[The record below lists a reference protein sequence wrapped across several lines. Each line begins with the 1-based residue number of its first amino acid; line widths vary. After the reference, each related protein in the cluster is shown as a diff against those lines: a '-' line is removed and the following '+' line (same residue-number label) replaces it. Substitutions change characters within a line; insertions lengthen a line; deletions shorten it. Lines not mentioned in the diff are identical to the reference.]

1 MTQLPPLEHINAL
14 TSQGVVFLST
24 LKNLLD
30 QEYQALQ
37 QRNLEQL
44 QVLVEQK
51 TAVLQQLEESNQT
64 RNQLF
69 ISAGITPDKA
79 GLQAFKTGLNE
90 TDESA
95 FSTLWKELEKE
106 LLQVNDKNKRNE
118 LIITR
123 NSRNLEQLLSILRG
137 QNQKN
142 TLYDQSGEKGNYS
155 AQNSLG
161 KA

>member
-1 MTQLPPLEHINAL
+1 MTQLPPLDQINAL
-14 TSQGVVFLST
+14 TTQGIAFLST
-24 LKNLLD
+24 LNNLLD
-30 QEYQALQ
+30 LEYQALQ
-37 QRNLEQL
+37 QRSIEQL
-44 QVLVEQK
+44 QELVEQK
-51 TAVLQQLEESNQT
+51 TDALQQLEENNQT

-79 GLQAFKTGLNE
+79 GLQDFKAMLND
-90 TDESA
+90 TDANA
-95 FSTLWKELEKE
+95 FSSLWNELEKV
-106 LLQVNDKNKRNE
+106 LMQVNDKNKRNE

-123 NSRNLEQLLSILRG
+123 NGRNLEQLLSILRG

>member
-14 TSQGVVFLST
+14 TSQGVVFLGT

-44 QVLVEQK
+44 QALVEQK
-51 TAVLQQLEESNQT
+51 TEALQQLEENNQT

-79 GLQAFKTGLNE
+79 GLQAFKAELNE
-90 TDESA
+90 TDAIA
-95 FSTLWKELEKE
+95 FSTLWNELEKV

>member
-14 TSQGVVFLST
+14 TSQGVVFLGT
-24 LKNLLD
+24 LNNLLD

-44 QVLVEQK
+44 QALVEQK
-51 TAVLQQLEESNQT
+51 TEALQQLEENNQT

-79 GLQAFKTGLNE
+79 GLQAFKAELNE
-90 TDESA
+90 TDAIA
-95 FSTLWKELEKE
+95 FSTLWNELEKV

-155 AQNSLG
+155 AQNRLG

>member
-14 TSQGVVFLST
+14 TSQGVVFLGT
-24 LKNLLD
+24 LNNLLD

-44 QVLVEQK
+44 QALVEQK
-51 TAVLQQLEESNQT
+51 TEALQQLEENNQT

-79 GLQAFKTGLNE
+79 GLQAFKAELNE
-90 TDESA
+90 TDAIA
-95 FSTLWKELEKE
+95 FSTLWNELEKV

>member
-14 TSQGVVFLST
+14 TSQGVVFLGT

-30 QEYQALQ
+30 LEYQALQ

-44 QVLVEQK
+44 QALVEQK
-51 TAVLQQLEESNQT
+51 TEALQQLEENNQT

-79 GLQAFKTGLNE
+79 GLQAFKAELNE
-90 TDESA
+90 TDAIA
-95 FSTLWKELEKE
+95 FSTLWNELEKV

>member
-14 TSQGVVFLST
+14 TTQGIAFLDT
-24 LKNLLD
+24 LNSLLD
-30 QEYQALQ
+30 QEYEALQ
-37 QRNLEQL
+37 QRNIEQL
-44 QVLVEQK
+44 QELVEQK
-51 TAVLQQLEESNQT
+51 TEALQQLEENNQV

-79 GLQAFKTGLNE
+79 GLQAFQAELDEADAKT
-90 TDESA
+90 
-95 FSTLWKELEKE
+95 FSTLWNQLEKV

>member
-1 MTQLPPLEHINAL
+1 VTQLPPLEHINAL
-14 TSQGVVFLST
+14 TSQGVVFLGT
-24 LKNLLD
+24 LNNLLD

-44 QVLVEQK
+44 QALVEQK
-51 TAVLQQLEESNQT
+51 TEALQQLEENNQT

-79 GLQAFKTGLNE
+79 GLQAFKAELNE
-90 TDESA
+90 TDAIA
-95 FSTLWKELEKE
+95 FSTLWNELEKV

>member
-1 MTQLPPLEHINAL
+1 VTQLPPLEHINAL

-44 QVLVEQK
+44 QALVEQK
-51 TAVLQQLEESNQT
+51 TEALQQLEENNQT

-69 ISAGITPDKA
+69 ISAGVTPDKA
-79 GLQAFKTGLNE
+79 GLQTFKAELNE
-90 TDESA
+90 TDAIA
-95 FSTLWKELEKE
+95 FSTLWNELEKV

>member
-1 MTQLPPLEHINAL
+1 MTLLPPLKDINAL
-14 TSQGVVFLST
+14 TSQGIDFLGT
-24 LKNLLD
+24 LNDLLE
-30 QEYQALQ
+30 QEYKALQ
-37 QRNLEQL
+37 QRNITQL
-44 QVLVEQK
+44 QELVEQK
-51 TAVLQQLEESNQT
+51 TTALLQLEENSQT

-69 ISAGITPDKA
+69 ITAGITPDKA
-79 GLQAFKTGLNE
+79 GLQAFKAELNK
-90 TDESA
+90 TDADA
-95 FSTLWKELEKE
+95 FLTLWNELENI
-106 LLQVNDKNKRNE
+106 LQQVNEKNKRNE
-118 LIITR
+118 LVITR

>member
-1 MTQLPPLEHINAL
+1 MTQLPPLEQINAL
-14 TSQGVVFLST
+14 TTQGIAFLDT
-24 LKNLLD
+24 LNDLLD

-37 QRNLEQL
+37 QRNIEQL
-44 QVLVEQK
+44 QELVEQK
-51 TAVLQQLEESNQT
+51 TEALRELEENNQV

-69 ISAGITPDKA
+69 ISAGITPDKT
-79 GLQAFKTGLNE
+79 GLQAFQAALNE
-90 TDESA
+90 TDAKA
-95 FSTLWKELEKE
+95 FSTLWNQLEKV

>member
-24 LKNLLD
+24 LNNLLD
-30 QEYQALQ
+30 EEYQALQ

-44 QVLVEQK
+44 QALVEQK
-51 TAVLQQLEESNQT
+51 TEALQQLEENNQT

-79 GLQAFKTGLNE
+79 GLQAFQAGLNE
-90 TDESA
+90 TDANA
-95 FSTLWKELEKE
+95 FSTLWNKLEKV